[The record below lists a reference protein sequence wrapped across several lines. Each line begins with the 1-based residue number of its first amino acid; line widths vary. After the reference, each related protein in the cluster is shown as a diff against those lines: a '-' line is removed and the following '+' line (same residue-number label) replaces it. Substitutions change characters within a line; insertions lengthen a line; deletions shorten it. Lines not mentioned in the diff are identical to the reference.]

1 MKRNN
6 ASSCSQAKYEMENF
20 EAKDQY
26 LMKLVN
32 AREKIE
38 ALEQQLERAHILVGL
53 ESLTREAHSNTPDPE
68 ASYSSGG
75 SASARSEQ
83 FEGGSN
89 HGTGRPRDTRSV
101 GGGRGSRVYGR
112 SGLGPGRPSG
122 EFESCA
128 SENDLR
134 RAVLRRAGSARDD
147 TIPEE
152 TGAHTQCGPVV
163 APGRTVTEEALA
175 RDNGAIDEGASNPN
189 RTTVRVRHVDT
200 TGLGLATSSANS
212 NTFTDTS
219 SARSSAMRASLPK
232 QRSMD
237 STPINSNLQVSRDTQ
252 EYNF

>member
-83 FEGGSN
+83 FEGGT
-89 HGTGRPRDTRSV
+89 HGAGRPRDTRSV
-101 GGGRGSRVYGR
+101 GGGGGRGSRVYGR

-134 RAVLRRAGSARDD
+134 RAVLRCAGSARDD

-152 TGAHTQCGPVV
+152 TGAHTQL
-163 APGRTVTEEALA
+163 APGRTVTEDAVG
-175 RDNGAIDEGASNPN
+175 RDNGAIDEGTSNPN
-189 RTTVRVRHVDT
+189 RTTVRVRLVDT
-200 TGLGLATSSANS
+200 TGLGLATSNANS
-212 NTFTDTS
+212 NTYTDTTS
-219 SARSSAMRASLPK
+219 SRSSATRASLPK

-237 STPINSNLQVSRDTQ
+237 STSINSNLQVSRDTQ
-252 EYNF
+252 EYHF